1 MLMVVHTNPL
11 DKGEQKMGV
20 LRTLRGKPDD
30 TGLYECRNCG
40 TKLAPDRDRCSN
52 CNSREIAHYEF

>member
-1 MLMVVHTNPL
+1 
-11 DKGEQKMGV
+11 MGV

-40 TKLAPDRDRCSN
+40 TKLAPDLKRCSN